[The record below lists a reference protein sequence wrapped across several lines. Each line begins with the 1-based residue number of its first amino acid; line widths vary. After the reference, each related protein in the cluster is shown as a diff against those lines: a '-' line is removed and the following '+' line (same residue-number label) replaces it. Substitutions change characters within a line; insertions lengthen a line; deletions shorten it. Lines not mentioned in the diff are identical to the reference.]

1 MHARYKGD
9 GGPPLLPLYR
19 GNAHRRWVLMSIT
32 RLSVT
37 AVRNLQSV
45 ALSPS
50 PRINVLYGF
59 NGSGKTSVLEAIH
72 LLGLARSF
80 RSARLTPVI
89 GHEQPA
95 CTVFGQVIL
104 AQGRESNLGVSREKD
119 GDLTIRID
127 GQNARSASQLA
138 ELLPLQLIN
147 PDSFRLLEGAPKV
160 RRQFLDWGVFHVEPR
175 FLQAWQRLQ
184 QSLRQRNSW
193 LRHGTL
199 DTAIQASWDRELSLA
214 AEEIDRY
221 RRAYIAALKPVFEEV
236 LAQLIQL
243 DGLVLSYSRG
253 WDKDRG
259 LADVLAA
266 SIERDRHM
274 GFTQSGPQRADLRLR
289 YQGHNA
295 ADILSRGQQKL
306 VVSALRI
313 AQGRLLN
320 GTKRGRCVYL
330 VDDLPSELDE
340 GHRASLCRLLED
352 LQCQVFIT
360 CVDSDVLK
368 QGWRPETPV
377 AMFHVEHGTV
387 SQDFWSE
394 A

>member
-1 MHARYKGD
+1 
-9 GGPPLLPLYR
+9 
-19 GNAHRRWVLMSIT
+19 MSIT
-32 RLSVT
+32 RLTVT

-50 PRINVLYGF
+50 PRINVLHGF

-95 CTVFGQVIL
+95 CTVFGQVML
-104 AQGRESNLGVSREKD
+104 AEGRESNLGVSREKD

-147 PDSFRLLEGAPKV
+147 PDSFRLLEGAPKI

-199 DTAIQASWDRELSLA
+199 DSAIQASWDRELSLA

-236 LAQLIQL
+236 LAQLIEL

-253 WDKDRG
+253 WDKDRE
-259 LADVLAA
+259 LAEVLAA

-320 GTKRGRCVYL
+320 DTKRGQCVYL